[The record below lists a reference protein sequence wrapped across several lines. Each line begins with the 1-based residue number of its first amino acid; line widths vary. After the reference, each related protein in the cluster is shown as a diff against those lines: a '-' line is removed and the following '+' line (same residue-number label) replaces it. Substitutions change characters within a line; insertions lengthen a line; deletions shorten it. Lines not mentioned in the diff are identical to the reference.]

1 MKSHS
6 RIELSEVNANFS
18 ALSTASCD
26 LSFPYVNPMVEKHRS
41 TPDDDGPAPTND
53 DASKTSSLSNP
64 IFSLAIHQALGELLL
79 YLSAVTEEE
88 YGAIF
93 ARYFETSGKIFL
105 TFVDVLHG
113 LAYFSMV
120 QVRTVVLV
128 IQ

>member
-6 RIELSEVNANFS
+6 RIELSEINANFS

-26 LSFPYVNPMVEKHRS
+26 RSFPFVNPMVEKHRS
-41 TPDDDGPAPTND
+41 TPDDDGQAPTND

-64 IFSLAIHQALGELLL
+64 IFSLAIHQALAELLL

-88 YGAIF
+88 DGAIF
-93 ARYFETSGKIFL
+93 AWYFETSGKIIL

-120 QVRTVVLV
+120 QVRTVVSV